1 MRLLWFVVVLLFAF
15 SSGQDAVQQQQ
26 QQQQATVVSGD
37 AAAATVEGLTDATD
51 KTNSNATTTQDKQR
65 FPSPDAVSI
74 S

>member
-1 MRLLWFVVVLLFAF
+1 MRLLWFMVVLLFAC
-15 SSGQDAVQQQQ
+15 SSGQDAVQQ

-51 KTNSNATTTQDKQR
+51 KTDANATTTQDKQR

-74 S
+74 Y